1 VIVLDANLLVAL
13 VSGDARG
20 DRVLKQFMEW
30 TYRDTRLHA
39 PILAKYEVASFHAI
53 DRGWGI

>member
-20 DRVLKQFMEW
+20 DRVLKQFMKW

-39 PILAKYEVASFHAI
+39 PILAKYEVANAFT
-53 DRGWGI
+53 R